1 MQLVGWD
8 LSDNANADPKDH
20 AKVHLKK
27 QCVLPS
33 ADFVVLAQP
42 TGGGAGS
49 AQLDTPITSHKT
61 LMANA
66 IRTSTTSNLWL
77 PIVVKK
83 SLIDSVSLRTS
94 FLQIYNNWQS

>member
-8 LSDNANADPKDH
+8 LSDNANADPKARQLGDH

-33 ADFVVLAQP
+33 ADFVLLAQP

-83 SLIDSVSLRTS
+83 V
-94 FLQIYNNWQS
+94 